1 MCQANQ
7 FATVKR
13 TLIGT
18 EVGQERGNRIK
29 DVLLGDKK
37 EALIVYLNKISFKN
51 I

>member
-7 FATVKR
+7 FATVKG

-29 DVLLGDKK
+29 DFLLSDEK
-37 EALIVYLNKISFKN
+37 ETLMVYLNKISFKT

>member
-13 TLIGT
+13 TLIST